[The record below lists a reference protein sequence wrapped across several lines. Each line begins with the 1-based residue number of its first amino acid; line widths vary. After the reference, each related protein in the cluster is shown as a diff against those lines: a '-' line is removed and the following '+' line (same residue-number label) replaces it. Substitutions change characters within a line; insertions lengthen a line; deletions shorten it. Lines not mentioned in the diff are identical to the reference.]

1 MATIATKE
9 NFSKV
14 TAGPITI
21 VDFWA
26 PWCGPC
32 KMVDPILEQLE
43 PKFADK
49 INFVKMNVDDN
60 QELAEQFKVM
70 SIPSLVVF
78 KNGVAK
84 EKITGV
90 FPKEKLE
97 RYFEKKIE
105 E

>member
-9 NFSKV
+9 NFSEV

-26 PWCGPC
+26 PWCGSC

-43 PKFADK
+43 PQFADK

>member
-9 NFSKV
+9 NFSEV

>member
-9 NFSKV
+9 NFSEV

-43 PKFADK
+43 PQFADK

-90 FPKEKLE
+90 FHKEKLE

>member
-1 MATIATKE
+1 MLIY
-9 NFSKV
+9 
-14 TAGPITI
+14 ITF
-21 VDFWA
+21 VFNS
-26 PWCGPC
+26 
-32 KMVDPILEQLE
+32 VQTDPILEQLE

>member
-9 NFSKV
+9 NFSEV

-43 PKFADK
+43 PQFTDK

>member
-9 NFSKV
+9 NFSEV

-43 PKFADK
+43 PQFADK

>member
-9 NFSKV
+9 NFSEV

-43 PKFADK
+43 PQFADK

-97 RYFEKKIE
+97 KYFEKKIE

>member
-9 NFSKV
+9 NFSEV

-32 KMVDPILEQLE
+32 NMVDPILEQLE
-43 PKFADK
+43 PQFADK